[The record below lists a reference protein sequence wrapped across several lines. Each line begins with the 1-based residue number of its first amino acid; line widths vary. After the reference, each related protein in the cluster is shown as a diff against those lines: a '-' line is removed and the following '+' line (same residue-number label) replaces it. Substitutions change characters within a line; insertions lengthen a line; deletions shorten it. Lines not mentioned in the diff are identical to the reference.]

1 MFRKLRVAC
10 GIQVLR
16 GLSVDTIDRA
26 GKGHDEP
33 RPLRWRALQGR
44 SGGVQ
49 FERGA
54 GRAGDGRAA
63 VLGLERALGLGAIAF
78 CKGIREPNA
87 WSYTQAQLDYS
98 AGFMRRGLFGAALSH
113 PLGLNLYGHFAVFS
127 TALLLLL
134 FAALALLAHSSKLAE
149 RTPPGELLA
158 VYASSYSVSYLADM
172 NGYLDIPLALLCVL
186 PLFVRRTGRRLAAAA
201 VATVLG
207 ILIHE
212 QFFFAFLPLLAVSVL
227 FGGATAKSAGERRL
241 AWAGAALLLAL
252 GLGLTMNFLAA
263 WP

>member
-1 MFRKLRVAC
+1 MARIARTERRSTVRAR
-10 GIQVLR
+10 R
-16 GLSVDTIDRA
+16 GARRRRA
-26 GKGHDEP
+26 
-33 RPLRWRALQGR
+33 
-44 SGGVQ
+44 SGGS
-49 FERGA
+49 GA
-54 GRAGDGRAA
+54 GQ
-63 VLGLERALGLGAIAF
+63 ALGLGAIAF

-186 PLFVRRTGRRLAAAA
+186 PLLCAGRAGGWRRPRLRPCW
-201 VATVLG
+201 
-207 ILIHE
+207 
-212 QFFFAFLPLLAVSVL
+212 AF
-227 FGGATAKSAGERRL
+227 
-241 AWAGAALLLAL
+241 
-252 GLGLTMNFLAA
+252 
-263 WP
+263 